1 MRDHTTYNKLFGPSL
16 HAVFK
21 MILTFSV
28 GMELM
33 ITRAVFLDNGRFG
46 GQLLFH
52 CELRTTDRD
61 DVNDLELDFLD
72 RKKRKKEQ
80 RVPKLISKQAANL
93 SKFAA

>member
-16 HAVFK
+16 HVVFK
-21 MILTFSV
+21 IILTFSV

-33 ITRAVFLDNGRFG
+33 TTRAVFWTTVDLEVK
-46 GQLLFH
+46 LLFH